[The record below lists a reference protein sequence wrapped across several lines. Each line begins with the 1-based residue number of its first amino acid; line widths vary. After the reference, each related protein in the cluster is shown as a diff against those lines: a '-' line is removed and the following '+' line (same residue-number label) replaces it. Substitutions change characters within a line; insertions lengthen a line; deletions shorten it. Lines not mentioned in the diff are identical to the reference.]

1 MCCGPGWVRCRQCV
15 VLLYNIYFHPT
26 SVRPRRPRLYS
37 ETVRGTAGLSTLS
50 CPVTDGGVRQA
61 RVHLPAGRP
70 EEGGEE
76 QIPGVCPG
84 VGGLPPRE

>member
-1 MCCGPGWVRCRQCV
+1 MLCCCTTFTFTQQVSGRAGR
-15 VLLYNIYFHPT
+15 
-26 SVRPRRPRLYS
+26 RLYS

-70 EEGGEE
+70 QEGGEE